1 MKKLASF
8 ILTAIL
14 LLTIFPYSSSAHN
27 GARDE
32 LGGHFRNADCM
43 YLLHSPT
50 ALVKTAKTKNDLVA
64 LIQKNNTNKKCVATL
79 TVYKIDLEGYELPT
93 GKVTKPPTT
102 KATSV
107 SGFALNKKYTA
118 TLAKCT
124 DGDTANFKINGKI
137 YKTRFLF
144 IDTPESTTQVE
155 PFGKEASNFTCTAL
169 KKAKN
174 IILETDG
181 KDVYDKYD
189 RLLAWV
195 WLDGKL
201 HQENITKAGLVE
213 GYYDYGTYKYEQKVR
228 SAMSFAQKN
237 KKGIYNK

>member
-1 MKKLASF
+1 L
-8 ILTAIL
+8 
-14 LLTIFPYSSSAHN
+14 
-27 GARDE
+27 
-32 LGGHFRNADCM
+32 
-43 YLLHSPT
+43 
-50 ALVKTAKTKNDLVA
+50 
-64 LIQKNNTNKKCVATL
+64 
-79 TVYKIDLEGYELPT
+79 
-93 GKVTKPPTT
+93 
-102 KATSV
+102 
-107 SGFALNKKYTA
+107 
-118 TLAKCT
+118 
-124 DGDTANFKINGKI
+124 
-137 YKTRFLF
+137 LF

-169 KKAKN
+169 KKAKK

-213 GYYDYGTYKYEQKVR
+213 GYYDYGNYKYEQKVR

-237 KKGIYNK
+237 KLGIYKK

>member
-1 MKKLASF
+1 MKKVTSF

-14 LLTIFPYSSSAHN
+14 LISIFPQSSSAHN
-27 GARDE
+27 GAKDE

-50 ALVKTAKTKNDLVA
+50 ALVKTAKTKNDLMT
-64 LIQKNNTNKKCVATL
+64 LIQKNNTNKKCVAAL
-79 TVYKIDLEGYELPT
+79 TVDKIELEGYELPT
-93 GKVTKPPTT
+93 GKVTKPTT
-102 KATSV
+102 KATTV
-107 SGFALNKKYTA
+107 SGFTLNKKYTA

-155 PFGKEASNFTCTAL
+155 PFGKEASNFTCNAL
-169 KKAKN
+169 KKAKK